1 MWCGEWRAIFGFRL
15 VNLITKWSI
24 PRMQCSI
31 NVHIWRSFVA
41 IYVTSTTNTTHY
53 IVTLHCWAFYEN
65 AAHFSFKVVVLFLE
79 LNDFLLIHVTNSTY
93 HLPIYYTVSCN
104 IAEHFMIMWHTHWFQ
119 IPKNRLTSITKT
131 EGVLPPHEAL
141 LLYFDIYAA
150 LHSYNALFY
159 DQVY

>member
-1 MWCGEWRAIFGFRL
+1 MRA
-15 VNLITKWSI
+15 VNYITKFTIS
-24 PRMQCSI
+24 RFKFEC
-31 NVHIWRSFVA
+31 
-41 IYVTSTTNTTHY
+41 TTNTTHY

-65 AAHFSFKVVVLFLE
+65 AAHFSFVLFLE
-79 LNDFLLIHVTNSTY
+79 QNDFLLIHVTNSTY